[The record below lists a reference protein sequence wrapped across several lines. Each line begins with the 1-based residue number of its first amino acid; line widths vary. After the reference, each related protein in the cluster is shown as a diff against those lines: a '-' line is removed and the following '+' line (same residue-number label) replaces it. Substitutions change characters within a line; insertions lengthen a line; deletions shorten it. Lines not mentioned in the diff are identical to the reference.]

1 MSMNSTD
8 LLKLAL
14 THPLEFRT
22 LCRYKIWYEPKR
34 DITDPEE
41 HATTGYDRESMRT
54 CWDFLDQ
61 TSRSFAPVIKE
72 LDSVLARV
80 ICIFYLVLRALDTV
94 EDDMT
99 IPIEKK
105 EPILRAF
112 YQKLHEPG
120 WNFTESGPEEK
131 DRNLLVKFHAV
142 IDEYMLLDDEC
153 KRVIADITKKMGNG
167 MADYCAAAERGQSGV
182 ENIADFDLYCHFVA
196 GLVGEGLSG
205 LFAATQLEKPFIADQ
220 LELSNSMGLFLQ
232 KTNILRDY
240 REDVDLGREFWPM
253 SLVKQQ
259 GFNNRAELKEPG
271 NEERALWVISSMVL
285 DALRHAPDVLDYLSL
300 LKNQSVFNFAAIPQV
315 HAIAT
320 LETCFMN
327 PDILHKNVKIRKAAA
342 VQILMTVRNPRDT
355 SVQFVSYARKIHAK
369 LSPADPNFIKL
380 SVALSRIEQWA
391 ERRFPS
397 LLDFDGGQ
405 VLVRR
410 WDKRYITFAEYDRRV
425 TEREV
430 AEKQADALAGKM
442 SFETKNPEDKIPWK
456 FFFLIVGSCI
466 SLFVVIGILVWFFV
480 MWLSELGKRGN

>member
-1 MSMNSTD
+1 
-8 LLKLAL
+8 
-14 THPLEFRT
+14 
-22 LCRYKIWYEPKR
+22 
-34 DITDPEE
+34 
-41 HATTGYDRESMRT
+41 MRT

-99 IPIEKK
+99 IPLNVK
-105 EPILRAF
+105 EPILRSF

-120 WNFTESGPEEK
+120 WNFTESGPDEK
-131 DRNLLVKFHAV
+131 DRKLLIKFHAV

-153 KRVIADITKKMGNG
+153 KTVIADITKKMGNG
-167 MADYCAAAERGQSGV
+167 MADYCAAAERAQSGV
-182 ENIADFDLYCHFVA
+182 ESIADFDLYCHFVA

-205 LFAATQLEKPFIADQ
+205 LFAATKLEKPFIADQ
-220 LELSNSMGLFLQ
+220 LELSNSMGLLLQ

-259 GFNNRAELKEPG
+259 GFKSRAELKEPE

-320 LETCFMN
+320 LEACFMN
-327 PDILHKNVKIRKAAA
+327 PDILHRNVKIRKAAA
-342 VQILMTVRNPRDT
+342 VQILMTIRNPRDA
-355 SVQFVSYARKIHAK
+355 SEQFVAYARKMHAK

-380 SVALSRIEQWA
+380 SIALSRIEQWA

-397 LLDFDGGQ
+397 LLEFEQGQ
-405 VLVRR
+405 VHIKK
-410 WDKRYITFAEYDRRV
+410 WDKRYITFAEYDNRV
-425 TEREV
+425 SERE
-430 AEKQADALAGKM
+430 AEEKKSEVIAGKT
-442 SFETKNPEDKIPWK
+442 SFDSDPSQEKIPWK
-456 FFFLIVGSCI
+456 
-466 SLFVVIGILVWFFV
+466 
-480 MWLSELGKRGN
+480 